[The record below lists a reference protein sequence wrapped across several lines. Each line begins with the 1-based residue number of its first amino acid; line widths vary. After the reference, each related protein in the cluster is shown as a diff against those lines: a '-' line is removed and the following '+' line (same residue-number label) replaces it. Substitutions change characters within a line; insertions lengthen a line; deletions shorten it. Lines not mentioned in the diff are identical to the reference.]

1 MKNLNIR
8 RMFQN
13 KKWSSKLQKNQLI
26 QTTEHDKIQM
36 RMVWKNIHT
45 NRQILSIKQKM
56 QHLRIPKKTT

>member
-1 MKNLNIR
+1 MENLNIR
-8 RMFQN
+8 GMFQN

-45 NRQILSIKQKM
+45 N
-56 QHLRIPKKTT
+56 